1 MKDMLDKIII
11 VLVVILLIIGL
22 LVKTKNNS
30 KDNILDFKEPSNITM
45 SIKDNSLTESQA
57 TVIITDNTGN
67 DNTYSISFRLDKKV
81 NNKWEKL
88 KIINSDYGFN
98 EIGYKVDENNK
109 LELVQNWEHI
119 YGKLDKG
126 DYRLV
131 KSILNSNKKVYF
143 STEFTIK

>member
-1 MKDMLDKIII
+1 MKDKLDKIII

-88 KIINSDYGFN
+88 KVINSDYGFN

>member
-1 MKDMLDKIII
+1 
-11 VLVVILLIIGL
+11 
-22 LVKTKNNS
+22 
-30 KDNILDFKEPSNITM
+30 M

-81 NNKWEKL
+81 NNKWKKL
-88 KIINSDYGFN
+88 KVINSDYGFN

-109 LELVQNWEHI
+109 LELVQYWEHI

>member
-1 MKDMLDKIII
+1 MKDKLDKIII

-30 KDNILDFKEPSNITM
+30 EDNILDFKEPSNITM

-81 NNKWEKL
+81 NNKWKKL
-88 KIINSDYGFN
+88 KVINSDYGFN

-109 LELVQNWEHI
+109 LELVQYWEHI

>member
-1 MKDMLDKIII
+1 MKDKLDKIII

-81 NNKWEKL
+81 NNKWKKL
-88 KIINSDYGFN
+88 KVINSDYGFN

-109 LELVQNWEHI
+109 LELVQYWEHI

>member
-1 MKDMLDKIII
+1 MKDKLDKIII

-98 EIGYKVDENNK
+98 EIRYKVDENNK

>member
-1 MKDMLDKIII
+1 MKDKLDKIII
-11 VLVVILLIIGL
+11 VLVVILLIIGM

-30 KDNILDFKEPSNITM
+30 KDNILDFKDPSNITM

-81 NNKWEKL
+81 NNKWKKL
-88 KIINSDYGFN
+88 KVINSDYGFN

-109 LELVQNWEHI
+109 LELVQYWEHI

>member
-1 MKDMLDKIII
+1 MKDKLDKIII

>member
-1 MKDMLDKIII
+1 MKDKLSKIII

-45 SIKDNSLTESQA
+45 SIKDNSLIKSQA

>member
-1 MKDMLDKIII
+1 MKDKLSKIII
-11 VLVVILLIIGL
+11 VLVVILLIIVL
-22 LVKTKNNS
+22 LVKTKN
-30 KDNILDFKEPSNITM
+30 DNRDNGLDFKEPSNITM
-45 SIKDNSLTESQA
+45 SIKDNSLTKSQA